1 MVKAQFEPHFD
12 SWRKEARKHLSAG
25 LSPDQINWGAE
36 ESLFQSF
43 NFNESLKP
51 TPLKTE
57 FKVPPE
63 FIDMAKTV
71 SSARDSDRWDLL
83 YRILYRLQF
92 ENPLLLNITVDPDI
106 RRAEL
111 LVKSIRRD
119 IHKMHAFVRFKKEIV
134 ITENGEEE
142 YYVAWHKPE
151 HLTLRAGASFFARRF
166 GDRRWSIY
174 TPDESAHWDLEK
186 LTFGPGLDQRDFTTK
201 DDWDEVWKTYYKS
214 IFNPARIKIKMMK
227 TEMPTKYWSSMPET
241 ELIRELIREAPK
253 RLQQMAQNQNTKAIV
268 DSTQSLDELRVAAK
282 SCQACPLY
290 QKAHNTVFGVGPSNA
305 RMMIIGEQPGDL
317 EDLQG
322 LPFIGPAGEILEQ
335 SLYDNNLH
343 RKNLYLT
350 NAVKHFKWSPH
361 TVRGEKMRLHQ
372 KASGAEA
379 HACRPWLE
387 AEILQIKPEV
397 IIALGATAA
406 TAVLGRLP
414 KISEER
420 GKVFTMNQKTKIII
434 SWHPSAILRASDENE
449 QKIRHQQLTDDI
461 RLAVTQLDSKV
472 GLGFNL
478 A

>member
-1 MVKAQFEPHFD
+1 MIKASFEPNFE
-12 SWRKEARKHLSAG
+12 SWRKEARKHLTAG
-25 LSPDQINWGAE
+25 ISPDKINWGSE

-43 NFNESLKP
+43 NFEEGLAP
-51 TPLKTE
+51 MVIKTE

-63 FIDMAKTV
+63 FIELAKTV
-71 SSARDSDRWDLL
+71 SSARDADRWDLL

-92 ENPLLLNITVDPDI
+92 ENPQLLNITVDPDI

-111 LVKSIRRD
+111 LEKSIRRD

-134 ITENGEEE
+134 MTEDGEEE

-151 HLTLRAGASFFARRF
+151 HFTLQAGSPFFARRF
-166 GDRRWSIY
+166 GDRKWSIY
-174 TPDESAHWDLEK
+174 TPDESAHWNLEK
-186 LTFGPGLDQRDFTTK
+186 LTFGPGLDQREFTTK

-241 ELIRELIREAPK
+241 ELIKQLIREAPQ
-253 RLQQMAQNQNTKAIV
+253 RLQEMAKNQNTKAIV
-268 DSTQSLDELRVAAK
+268 DPNKSLDELRIEAK

-290 QKAHNTVFGVGPSNA
+290 QTAHNTVFGVGPKDA
-305 RMMIIGEQPGDL
+305 RIMIIGEQPGDQ

-335 SLYDNNLH
+335 SLKEIGLRRED
-343 RKNLYLT
+343 LYLT
-350 NAVKHFKWSPH
+350 NAVKHFKWSQH

-387 AEILQIKPEV
+387 AEIAQVKPEI

-414 KISEER
+414 KISDER
-420 GKVFTMNQKTKIII
+420 GKLFKMNDKTKIVI
-434 SWHPSAILRASDENE
+434 SWHPSAILRTRDESE
-449 QKIRHQQLTDDI
+449 QKTRHQQLTADI
-461 RLAVTQLDSKV
+461 QLA
-472 GLGFNL
+472 LGNSSLFDMQ
-478 A
+478 